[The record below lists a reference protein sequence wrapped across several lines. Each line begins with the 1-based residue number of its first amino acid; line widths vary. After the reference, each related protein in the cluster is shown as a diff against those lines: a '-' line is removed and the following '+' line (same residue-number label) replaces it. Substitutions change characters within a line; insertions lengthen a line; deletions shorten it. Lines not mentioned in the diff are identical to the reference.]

1 MREARAASL
10 GKLVDVAMPVR
21 LMSVLLRLAPTKL
34 DVPMIHKLAHDA
46 ANPVTRRALGNL
58 DQITRRLV
66 SQLDR
71 VPERFRTSGVFSV
84 LNQLELSPVFWRTL
98 EDCLALMPPDLRGSV
113 EARLRRAPSRGAF
126 FDAASVAWEYGRE
139 NGSFA
144 VQTTSEID
152 ARLKM
157 LDSPAA
163 MAGEAR
169 RMKNCLASYRF
180 LPEDGQVAYAAWW
193 GAEPATVEL
202 IWRGRRWRLA
212 NVRGWN
218 NEPVSTLT
226 HAEIGSAVNAWS
238 AANRGSRTSPSSG
251 LRFVAR
257 QARQAARN
265 YPAVLCNQLRSEL
278 EAIRGKSVG
287 RDFAYCIFNHGEGHI
302 QYASDPWGNIYICEI
317 GSHRYV
323 PEIEARLS
331 EEVFYFL
338 NAAGFEW
345 PKGRANFTRRFFI
358 SDTRDLDTL
367 AKFSLAALTAM
378 MGLSPAEKPKITTR
392 IPSTIQR
399 LREPR
404 APF

>member
-202 IWRGRRWRLA
+202 DM
-212 NVRGWN
+212 
-218 NEPVSTLT
+218 
-226 HAEIGSAVNAWS
+226 
-238 AANRGSRTSPSSG
+238 
-251 LRFVAR
+251 AR
-257 QARQAARN
+257 KKMAARK
-265 YPAVLCNQLRSEL
+265 C
-278 EAIRGKSVG
+278 
-287 RDFAYCIFNHGEGHI
+287 
-302 QYASDPWGNIYICEI
+302 
-317 GSHRYV
+317 
-323 PEIEARLS
+323 
-331 EEVFYFL
+331 
-338 NAAGFEW
+338 AGME
-345 PKGRANFTRRFFI
+345 
-358 SDTRDLDTL
+358 
-367 AKFSLAALTAM
+367 
-378 MGLSPAEKPKITTR
+378 
-392 IPSTIQR
+392 Q
-399 LREPR
+399 
-404 APF
+404 